1 MEEMIKKFKEEY
13 RKVFM
18 LYLATGD
25 LVDDVMRHPENYD
38 EEQKK
43 SAWDRYKRAGGR
55 RYEIHKVAK
64 IFGYTYEDTED
75 MEDEFY
81 KDYEQGNF

>member
-13 RKVFM
+13 RNVFM
-18 LYLATGD
+18 LYLAAGD
-25 LVDDVMRHPENYD
+25 LVDDTTRHPENYD

-43 SAWDRYKRAGGR
+43 SAWNRYKHASGR
-55 RYEIHKVAK
+55 RHEIHKVAK

-75 MEDEFY
+75 MEDKFY

>member
-13 RKVFM
+13 KSVFM
-18 LYLATGD
+18 LYLAAGD
-25 LVDDVMRHPENYD
+25 LVDDTARHPENYD
-38 EEQKK
+38 EEQKQ
-43 SAWDRYKRAGGR
+43 SAWYRYKRAGGR
-55 RYEIHKVAK
+55 RYEIRKIAK

-75 MEDEFY
+75 MEDKFY